1 MLLLHLTQLQL
12 ECQLHHPLF
21 LLLPLVLEE
30 LLHGPPVTCCCPT
43 TNARSALGTT
53 HLRVCEGWLIRNEG
67 ALLHILDILL
77 FCEGSY
83 LFLLLI
89 LEFFCALVEILLVE
103 TLLCI

>member
-12 ECQLHHPLF
+12 QCQLHDPLF

-30 LLHGPPVTCCCPT
+30 LLHGPPVACYRY
-43 TNARSALGTT
+43 TNARCALGTT

-67 ALLHILDILL
+67 ALFHILDVLL
-77 FCEGSY
+77 FCEGRY

-89 LEFFCALVEILLVE
+89 LEFLRALLEILLVE